1 MSREAEGSQS
11 EMSKA
16 MEERIRRAKEETRI
30 ETTVHLIKVV
40 METMKMT
47 AEQVMN
53 MMNISDADRSVMLE
67 KIR

>member
-16 MEERIRRAKEETRI
+16 MEERIRRAKEKTRI